1 MSLDDALALR
11 KQSYLSEVA
20 IFQDLSP
27 DEMAAL
33 AKSAPM
39 KEVASGTIFHSPEDA
54 AEVLFILKKGR
65 VKLYQLSPDGRALTM
80 HIYEASSIFGEMSL
94 LGQGMHG
101 NFAQALTPCVLCLMS
116 RNHVQRLLFGD
127 PRIAMRI
134 AEALGERLTNVEN
147 RLLDFAFRRVPE
159 RLARLLLQL
168 AQPHRALLSFT
179 QRMEVRYTHE
189 ELADMIGTTRE
200 TVTKLLNEMRTRKLV
215 ELQRGRVTLLDMNGL
230 QRIASGEASDMAI
243 EPPAPGALSESSA

>member
-1 MSLDDALALR
+1 MSFDDALALR

-33 AKSAPM
+33 ARSAPM
-39 KEVASGTIFHSPEDA
+39 KEVAAGTIFYSPDDA

-65 VKLYQLSPDGRALTM
+65 VKLYQLTPDGRALTM
-80 HIYEASSIFGEMSL
+80 HIYEAGSIFGEMAL

-101 NFAQALTPCVLCLMS
+101 SFAQAMTPCVLCLMS
-116 RNHVQRLLFGD
+116 RDHVQRLLFGD

-134 AEALGERLTNVEN
+134 AEALGTRLASVEN
-147 RLLDFAFRRVPE
+147 RLFDFAFRRVPE

-200 TVTKLLNEMRTRKLV
+200 TVTKLLNEMRSRGLV
-215 ELQRGRVTLLDMNGL
+215 ELQRGRITLLDMNGL
-230 QRIASGEASDMAI
+230 QRLASGEAGDLSLP
-243 EPPAPGALSESSA
+243 PPAVEEP

>member
-1 MSLDDALALR
+1 MEDVLALH
-11 KQSYLSEVA
+11 KQSYLSEVT
-20 IFQDLSP
+20 IFQDLSA

-33 AKSAPM
+33 ARAAPM
-39 KEVASGTIFHSPEDA
+39 KVVEAGTIFYSPEDP

-65 VKLYQLSPDGRALTM
+65 VKLYQLTADGRTLTM
-80 HIYEASSIFGEMSL
+80 HIYEAGSIFGEMSL

-101 NFAQALTPCVLCLMS
+101 AFAQALTPCVLCLMS
-116 RNHVQRLLFGD
+116 RDHVQQLLFGN

-134 AEALGERLTNVEN
+134 AAALGERLINAEN

-168 AQPHRALLSFT
+168 AQPHRNLLSLS

-189 ELADMIGTTRE
+189 ELADMLGTTRE
-200 TVTKLLNEMRTRKLV
+200 TVTKLLNEMRGRGLV
-215 ELQRGRVTLLDMNGL
+215 ALQRGRVTLLDMDGL
-230 QRIASGEASDMAI
+230 QHIASGEADNLTLVAPAMAD
-243 EPPAPGALSESSA
+243 EPAA

>member
-1 MSLDDALALR
+1 MNLDDALSLR
-11 KQSYLSEVA
+11 KQSHLSEVA
-20 IFQDLSP
+20 IFQDLSS

-33 AKSAPM
+33 ARAAPM
-39 KEVASGTIFHSPEDA
+39 KEVAAGTVFHSPEDP

-65 VKLYQLSPDGRALTM
+65 VKLYQLTPDGRALTI
-80 HIYEASSIFGEMSL
+80 HIYEAGSIFGEMSL

-101 NFAQALTPCVLCLMS
+101 AFAQALTPCVLCLMS
-116 RNHVQRLLFGD
+116 RDHVQRLLFGD

-134 AEALGERLTNVEN
+134 AEALGQRLTSLEN
-147 RLLDFAFRRVPE
+147 RLLDFAYRRAPE

-189 ELADMIGTTRE
+189 ELADMIGATRE
-200 TVTKLLNEMRTRKLV
+200 TVTKLLNEMRGRRLV

-230 QRIASGEASDMAI
+230 QRIASGETGGLTMESPVTDS
-243 EPPAPGALSESSA
+243 PSEMPT